1 MAMMTMTIT
10 TTKRTAMKKANDR
23 STILYL
29 CNPPL
34 NGFFE
39 LGNDRAPFRRRLLRF
54 CFDRFVLVFFY
65 ERGKKKP
72 SCAIAL
78 NSAVKDKQS
87 GEISNIKKMVRD
99 LNIDM
104 LLLQETKLKDILK
117 AVIGSLGGVTDC
129 DYLEVDTI
137 GSAFFSFPFSKRL
150 LAVLGDY

>member
-1 MAMMTMTIT
+1 
-10 TTKRTAMKKANDR
+10 MKKANDR

-39 LGNDRAPFRRRLLRF
+39 L
-54 CFDRFVLVFFY
+54 
-65 ERGKKKP
+65 
-72 SCAIAL
+72 
-78 NSAVKDKQS
+78 VKDKQS